1 MTDLVLV
8 TGATGFVGS
17 AVVRALLARGQKVRV
32 LSRANSSKAN
42 LTALDVDIAVGDL
55 RDTASLT
62 AAVQGCASVYHVA
75 ADYRLWV
82 PDPAEMYRSNVDGTR
97 NLLLAARDAGAG
109 RIVYT
114 SSVATLGVHA
124 DHTPS
129 DEFTPVGV
137 ADMIGV
143 YKKSKFLA
151 EEEVRRLVR
160 DEGVPAVI
168 VNPSM
173 PVGPGDI
180 KPTPTGRMVVEAA
193 TGRMPAYVDTG
204 LNVVHV
210 DDVAQGHL
218 LAHDKGQIGERY
230 ILGGENLTL
239 AQILGLICGLVGRP
253 APKVRLPRLP
263 LFPIAVVAEAW
274 GRLSGHEPMLTVDS
288 LKMAGKYMHYSS
300 ARAERELGYR
310 ARPAKDSL
318 ADAITWFRGQGL
330 IPQGRN
336 K

>member
-17 AVVRALLARGQKVRV
+17 AVVRALLAQGRKVRV
-32 LSRANSSKAN
+32 LSRASSSKAN
-42 LTALDVDIAVGDL
+42 LAGLDVEVAVGDL
-55 RDTASLT
+55 RDAASLS

-82 PDPAEMYRSNVDGTR
+82 PDPEEMYRSNIDGTR

-114 SSVATLGVHA
+114 SSVATLGVNP

-129 DEFTPVGV
+129 DEFTPVGL

-160 DEGVPAVI
+160 QERVPAVI

-173 PVGPGDI
+173 PVGPGDL
-180 KPTPTGRMVVEAA
+180 KPTPTGRMVIEAA
-193 TGRMPAYVDTG
+193 MGRMPAYVDTG

-218 LAHDKGQIGERY
+218 LAHDKGVVGERY

-239 AQILGLICGLVGRP
+239 AQILAMIGDLVGRP
-253 APKVRLPRLP
+253 APKIRLPRLP
-263 LFPIAVVAEAW
+263 LFPLAVVAEAW
-274 GRLSGHEPMLTVDS
+274 GRVTGKEPMLTVDS
-288 LKMAGKYMHYSS
+288 LKMAAKYMHYSS
-300 ARAERELGYR
+300 ARATAELGYR
-310 ARPAKDSL
+310 ARPAREAF
-318 ADAITWFRGQGL
+318 ADAIAWFRTQGMVS
-330 IPQGRN
+330 
-336 K
+336 

>member
-17 AVVRALLARGQKVRV
+17 AVVRALLARGQRVRV

-42 LTALDVDIAVGDL
+42 LAGLDVDIAVGDL
-55 RDTASLT
+55 RDSSSLI
-62 AAVQGCASVYHVA
+62 AAVAGCTSVYHVA

-114 SSVATLGVHA
+114 SSVATLGVNA

-129 DEFTPVGV
+129 DEFTPVGI

-143 YKKSKFLA
+143 YKKSKYLA

-160 DEGVPAVI
+160 DERVPAVI

-180 KPTPTGRMVVEAA
+180 KPTPTGRLVVEAA

-218 LAHDKGQIGERY
+218 LAHDKGQLGERY
-230 ILGGENLTL
+230 ILGGDNLTL
-239 AQILGLICGLVGRP
+239 AQILGIICDLVGRP
-253 APKVRLPRLP
+253 VPKVRLPRLP
-263 LFPIAVVAEAW
+263 LFPIAVIAETW
-274 GRLSGHEPMLTVDS
+274 GRITGHEPMLTVDS
-288 LKMAGKYMHYSS
+288 LKMAAKYMHYSS
-300 ARAERELGYR
+300 ARAERELGYA
-310 ARPAKDSL
+310 ARPARQSF
-318 ADAITWFRGQGL
+318 ADAIDWFKNQGL
-330 IPQGRN
+330 IS
-336 K
+336 

>member
-1 MTDLVLV
+1 MTDLTLV
-8 TGATGFVGS
+8 TGATGFVGA
-17 AVVRALLARGQKVRV
+17 AVVRALLARGAKVRV
-32 LSRANSSKAN
+32 LSRATSSKQN
-42 LTALDVDIAVGDL
+42 LQGLDVELAVGDL
-55 RDTASLT
+55 LDPDSL
-62 AAVQGCASVYHVA
+62 ARAVAGCRGVYHVA

-82 PDPAEMYRSNVDGTR
+82 PDPQEMFRANIDGSR
-97 NLLLAARDAGAG
+97 ALLLAAKHAGVE

-114 SSVATLGVHA
+114 SSVATLGLNP

-129 DEFTPVGV
+129 DEFTPVGL
-137 ADMIGV
+137 ADMIGT

-151 EEEVRRLVR
+151 EEEVKRLVR
-160 DEGVPAVI
+160 DEQVPAVI

-173 PVGPGDI
+173 PVGPGDV

-193 TGRMPAYVDTG
+193 SGKMPAYVDTG

-218 LAHDKGQIGERY
+218 LAYDKGQVGERY

-239 AQILGLICGLVGRP
+239 AQILGLICGLVGRKP
-253 APKVRLPRLP
+253 PTVQLPRLP
-263 LFPIAVVAEAW
+263 LFPLAVIAEAW
-274 GRLSGHEPMLTVDS
+274 GRISGIEPMLTVDS
-288 LKMAGKYMHYSS
+288 LKMAAKYMHYSS

-310 ARPAKDSL
+310 PRPAKDAF
-318 ADAITWFRGQGL
+318 ADAIAWYKAQGVL
-330 IPQGRN
+330 